1 MYMQCGDRAVKAEFI
16 LKHEPVANLDK
27 VITFELEGT
36 RMVRR
41 LVVTV
46 KQFGAE
52 ISIASP
58 VGMKLANAK
67 PGDPFTIP
75 SKGTVTRPDP
85 DGYSVGKVLSIA
97 DSVAQA
103 AA

>member
-1 MYMQCGDRAVKAEFI
+1 MYMQCGESTIKAEFI
-16 LKHEPVANLDK
+16 LKHKPAANLDK

-67 PGDPFTIP
+67 PGDPFTI
-75 SKGTVTRPDP
+75 TRPDP

-97 DSVAQA
+97 DSVAPMGA
-103 AA
+103 AE

>member
-1 MYMQCGDRAVKAEFI
+1 M
-16 LKHEPVANLDK
+16 
-27 VITFELEGT
+27 
-36 RMVRR
+36 
-41 LVVTV
+41 TV
-46 KQFGAE
+46 KQFGHE

-67 PGDPFTIP
+67 SGDQFTI
-75 SKGTVTRPDP
+75 TRPDS

>member
-1 MYMQCGDRAVKAEFI
+1 MYMQCGNRAIKAQFI

-27 VITFELEGT
+27 FIEFELEGT
-36 RMVRR
+36 RMIRR
-41 LVVTV
+41 LVVTI
-46 KQFGAE
+46 KQFGHE

-58 VGMKLANAK
+58 VGLKLANAK
-67 PGDPFTIP
+67 PGDEFTI
-75 SKGTVTRPDP
+75 TRPDP

-103 AA
+103 GVAA

>member
-1 MYMQCGDRAVKAEFI
+1 MYMQCGDHTIKAHFI

-27 VITFELEGT
+27 FIEFELEGT

-67 PGDPFTIP
+67 PGDPFTI
-75 SKGTVTRPDP
+75 TRPDP
-85 DGYSVGKVLSIA
+85 DGYLVGKVLSIC

-103 AA
+103 GAAA

>member
-1 MYMQCGDRAVKAEFI
+1 MYMQCGERTVKAEFI
-16 LKHEPVANLDK
+16 LKHEPVVNLDK

-67 PGDPFTIP
+67 PGDPFTI
-75 SKGTVTRPDP
+75 TRPDP

>member
-1 MYMQCGDRAVKAEFI
+1 MYMQCGERSVKAEFI
-16 LKHEPVANLDK
+16 LKHEPAANLDK

-58 VGMKLANAK
+58 VGMKLANAQQ
-67 PGDPFTIP
+67 GEQFTII
-75 SKGTVTRPDP
+75 RRDP

>member
-1 MYMQCGDRAVKAEFI
+1 MQMQCGERMVRAGFS
-16 LKHEPVANLDK
+16 LKREPVANLDK
-27 VITFELEGT
+27 VIEFELEGT

-46 KQFGAE
+46 SVFGQE

-58 VGMKLANAK
+58 VGRKLANAK
-67 PGDPFTIP
+67 PGDQFTI
-75 SKGTVTRPDP
+75 TRPDP

>member
-1 MYMQCGDRAVKAEFI
+1 MYMQCGEHAVKVEFI

-27 VITFELEGT
+27 FIEFELEGT

-46 KQFGAE
+46 KQFGRE

-58 VGMKLANAK
+58 VGLKLANAK
-67 PGDPFTIP
+67 PGDQFTI
-75 SKGTVTRPDP
+75 TRPDP

-103 AA
+103 AT

>member
-1 MYMQCGDRAVKAEFI
+1 MYMQCGERTVKAEFI
-16 LKHEPVANLDK
+16 LKHEPAANLDK

-36 RMVRR
+36 RMIRR

-52 ISIASP
+52 ISVASP

-67 PGDPFTIP
+67 PGDPFTI
-75 SKGTVTRPDP
+75 TRP

-97 DSVAQA
+97 DSLPDTFYE
-103 AA
+103 